1 MGLSQAGHWTSAHKR
16 LQFALFG
23 WKSKCCER
31 AGPEHDNGEDR
42 AIIIVVGYLDAHL
55 RPEHSPIR
63 PDQRYR
69 QKHTVIVSLVAYMS
83 ISNNSNYD
91 IRSDVL
97 RKANQFIDYWAS
109 V

>member
-1 MGLSQAGHWTSAHKR
+1 MEIETLWEGGARTWQRQGQSP
-16 LQFALFG
+16 F
-23 WKSKCCER
+23 
-31 AGPEHDNGEDR
+31 
-42 AIIIVVGYLDAHL
+42 IIVVGYLDAHL

-91 IRSDVL
+91 IRTDVL

>member
-23 WKSKCCER
+23 WKSKRCER
-31 AGPEHDNGEDR
+31 VGPEHDNGEDR
-42 AIIIVVGYLDAHL
+42 ARLSL
-55 RPEHSPIR
+55 SPVIQTLICVLNIHQS
-63 PDQRYR
+63 DLIRYR

-83 ISNNSNYD
+83 ISNNSDYD
-91 IRSDVL
+91 IRTDVL